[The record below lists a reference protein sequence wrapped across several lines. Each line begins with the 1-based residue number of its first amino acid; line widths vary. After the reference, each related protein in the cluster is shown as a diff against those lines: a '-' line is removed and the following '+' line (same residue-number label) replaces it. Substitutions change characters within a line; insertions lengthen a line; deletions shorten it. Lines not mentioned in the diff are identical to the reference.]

1 MIFFGALET
10 ATAFAVQA
18 VKGQRLGSMRR
29 AAVHSLYMG
38 DSAQQVLE
46 PVDSYKVLDADGGA
60 AMRATV
66 VGNILVEI
74 RSNAGVAEQL

>member
-1 MIFFGALET
+1 MIFFAALET

-18 VKGQRLGSMRR
+18 VKGQRLGSMRG
-29 AAVHSLYMG
+29 AAVHPFDVG
-38 DSAQQVLE
+38 DAAQQVLE
-46 PVDSYKVLDADGGA
+46 PVDFYKVLDAHCGA

-74 RSNAGVAEQL
+74 RSNAGVAE